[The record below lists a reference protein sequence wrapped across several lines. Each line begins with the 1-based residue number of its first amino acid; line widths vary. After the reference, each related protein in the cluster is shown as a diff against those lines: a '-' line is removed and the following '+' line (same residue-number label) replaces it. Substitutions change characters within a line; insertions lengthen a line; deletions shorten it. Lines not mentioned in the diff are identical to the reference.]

1 MGREYVTELYDD
13 DREPIPQLQASTAQN
28 FLTEKLEHVIH
39 LMKNG
44 KATGPDNILADALK
58 ALCQQNIKTI
68 TDLCNIIYNTGYIPT
83 DYYLFIHLFNFIYTR
98 IKHQDLK

>member
-1 MGREYVTELYDD
+1 MTELYDD
-13 DREPIPQLQASTAQN
+13 DREPIPQLEASTAQN

-44 KATGPDNILADALK
+44 KATGQGNIFADALK

-68 TDLCNIIYNTGYIPT
+68 TYLCNIIYNTGYIPT
-83 DYYLFIHLFNFIYTR
+83 DCYLFIHLFNFMYTR

>member
-1 MGREYVTELYDD
+1 MTELYDD
-13 DREPIPQLQASTAQN
+13 NREPIPQLQASTAQK

-68 TDLCNIIYNTGYIPT
+68 TDLCNIIYNTGYILT
-83 DYYLFIHLFNFIYTR
+83 DYYLFIHLLNFIYTR

>member
-1 MGREYVTELYDD
+1 MTELYDD
-13 DREPIPQLQASTAQN
+13 DREPIQQLQASTAQN
-28 FLTEKLEHVIH
+28 FLTEKLQHVIH

-44 KATGPDNILADALK
+44 KATGPDNILVDALK
-58 ALCQQNIKTI
+58 ALSQQNIKTI

-83 DYYLFIHLFNFIYTR
+83 DYYLFNFIYTR